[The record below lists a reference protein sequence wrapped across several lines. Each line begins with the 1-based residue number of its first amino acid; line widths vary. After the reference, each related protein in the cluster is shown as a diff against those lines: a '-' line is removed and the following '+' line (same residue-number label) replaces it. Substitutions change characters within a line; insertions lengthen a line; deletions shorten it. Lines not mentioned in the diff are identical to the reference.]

1 MNYELI
7 VNPIELKAFIDWL
20 PDLKVTEKYM
30 VFLFARRKY
39 DTQNVIKSD
48 KAQLKRVLATKDR
61 IIEKIRQMEI
71 SVGEYTVDGVSVPQ
85 EALAIYITPNPR
97 CLKKASKTLAK
108 RLVEVI
114 CENVDINPVSE
125 ALTAVHQSLGSNYFK
140 DFDYDGVDLEAT
152 LVDAYKI
159 VNQSAVHVILT
170 RGGFHLLVEMAKIED
185 TYKKT
190 WYQGLT
196 NIAGCDV
203 RGDNLLPIVG
213 CFQGGYEP
221 KKI

>member
-20 PDLKVTEKYM
+20 PELKPTERYYIS
-30 VFLFARRKY
+30 LFARRKY
-39 DTQNVIKSD
+39 DKSGTIKSD

-152 LVDAYKI
+152 LVEAYKI

-185 TYKKT
+185 AYKKT

-213 CFQGGYEP
+213 CFQGGYKP

>member
-1 MNYELI
+1 LILNEGELQ
-7 VNPIELKAFIDWL
+7 KFIDWL

-140 DFDYDGVDLEAT
+140 DFDYDGVD
-152 LVDAYKI
+152 YK
-159 VNQSAVHVILT
+159 
-170 RGGFHLLVEMAKIED
+170 FE
-185 TYKKT
+185 KK
-190 WYQGLT
+190 
-196 NIAGCDV
+196 
-203 RGDNLLPIVG
+203 
-213 CFQGGYEP
+213 
-221 KKI
+221 